1 MEARMKSDH
10 ASKDRAVAFLE
21 MVVAGK
27 VREAYAEH
35 VGPGFKHHNPYFRGD
50 GESLLAGMAQDAEQF
65 PHKEF
70 AVQRALQDGDLVA
83 VHSRLRHSPDE
94 RDMAVVHIFRFE
106 DGRIAEFWDIA
117 QVAPEDVANE
127 HGMF

>member
-1 MEARMKSDH
+1 MEALVKSDH
-10 ASKDRAVAFLE
+10 ASKDRAVMFLE

-27 VREAYAEH
+27 VREAYSEH
-35 VGPGFKHHNPYFRGD
+35 VGHAFKHHNPCFKGD
-50 GESLLAGMAQDAEQF
+50 MESLLAGMAEDAEKF

-70 AVQRALQDGDLVA
+70 EVQRALQDGDFVA
-83 VHSRLRHSPDE
+83 VHARLRHSPDE

-117 QVAPEDVANE
+117 QVEPESVVNE
-127 HGMF
+127 RGMF